1 MSEPNVMSDIQDKEL
16 TALGI
21 EKPLRRNLV
30 IGIIVIQFG
39 AIGYLFQNNNQL
51 QREIIQIKTAQVDS
65 SNAQYA
71 RLLSKVEG
79 KLAAVQNEARE
90 ISTNIS
96 TNDSL
101 NNKLRH

>member
-1 MSEPNVMSDIQDKEL
+1 MSETEILSDTQDKEL
-16 TALGI
+16 STLGI

-39 AIGYLFQNNNQL
+39 AISYLFQNNNNL

-79 KLAAVQNEARE
+79 KLAAVQNEAKE
-90 ISTNIS
+90 LSSNIN